1 MTANKASAEATYVS
15 AMERVSLAALEAAEA
30 TRENAE
36 TTYAQI
42 LTTDNL
48 ETVEQEADSLRRA
61 AANLSKALAQTY
73 AVSDEISA
81 RCRDIKGQ
89 RRKRKF
95 LSSPPANAT
104 IDLRESSSQ
113 HFARGLSVYKLL
125 LICFI
130 GSFLGVVVEVLW
142 CYLTHGYWESRAG
155 LVYGPFNLLYGAGAV
170 VLTVCLYQFRN
181 RSGWISFLGGMLVG
195 SVVEYACSWA
205 QELLLGS
212 RSWDYSHMPF
222 NLNGR
227 ICLLYS
233 VFWGVLG
240 VLWIKDL
247 YPRMARWVLK
257 IPNKPGKIITLV
269 LTVFFVFNAGMSAV
283 SVYRWSERV
292 NGLAP
297 SSSFEVFLDERFP
310 DTRLER
316 IYPGMDFSGKSTVET
331 EMAADE

>member
-15 AMERVSLAALEAAEA
+15 TMERVSLAALEAAEA
-30 TRENAE
+30 TQENAE
-36 TTYAQI
+36 ITYAQI

-48 ETVEQEADSLRRA
+48 TAVEQEADSLRRA

-113 HFARGLSVYKLL
+113 HFARGLGVYKLL

-142 CYLTHGYWESRAG
+142 CYLTHGRWESRAG
-155 LVYGPFNLLYGAGAV
+155 LVYGPFNLLYGTGAV
-170 VLTVCLYQFRN
+170 VLTACLYQFRN

-233 VFWGVLG
+233 VFWGTLG

-257 IPNKPGKIITLV
+257 IPNKPGKIITLL

-292 NGLAP
+292 DGLAP
-297 SSSFEVFLDERFP
+297 SNAFEVFLDERFP

-316 IYPGMDFSGKSTVET
+316 IYPGMDFSGKSTA
-331 EMAADE
+331 EMEMITDE

>member
-15 AMERVSLAALEAAEA
+15 AMERVSLAALEAAE
-30 TRENAE
+30 TTQENAE

-48 ETVEQEADSLRRA
+48 TAVEQEADSLRRA

-73 AVSDEISA
+73 AVSDEIGA

-113 HFARGLSVYKLL
+113 HFARGLGVYKLL

-142 CYLTHGYWESRAG
+142 CYLTHGRWESRAG
-155 LVYGPFNLLYGAGAV
+155 LVYGPFNLLYGTGAV
-170 VLTVCLYQFRN
+170 VLTACLYQFRN

-233 VFWGVLG
+233 VFWGALG
-240 VLWIKDL
+240 VLWIKDF

-257 IPNKPGKIITLV
+257 IPNKPGKIITLL

-292 NGLAP
+292 DGLAP
-297 SSSFEVFLDERFP
+297 SNAFEVFLDERFP

-316 IYPGMDFSGKSTVET
+316 IYPGMDFSGKSTA
-331 EMAADE
+331 EMEMITDE